1 MITMDEGL
9 LPPVLAQRWKHE
21 LRTCPDNSHIAKRSF
36 AICELCGRIA
46 RVRST

>member
-21 LRTCPDNSHIAKRSF
+21 LRTYPDNEHKSKAK
-36 AICELCGRIA
+36 ICDMRIM
-46 RVRST
+46 R

>member
-21 LRTCPDNSHIAKRSF
+21 LRTCPDNEHKSKAK
-36 AICELCGRIA
+36 LCDMRIMW
-46 RVRST
+46 

>member
-21 LRTCPDNSHIAKRSF
+21 LRICTDNEHKSKAK
-36 AICELCGRIA
+36 LCDMQIMR
-46 RVRST
+46 